1 MSAEKKPPV
10 TGQINGI
17 KYEISAELFEA
28 LTKKGIDPVVEVETV
43 LEEQFHDEIALKG
56 AKYE

>member
-17 KYEISAELFEA
+17 KYEIGAELFEA
-28 LTKKGIDPVVEVETV
+28 LTKKGIDPVVEVEIV
-43 LEEQFHDEIALKG
+43 LQEQFHHEIAVKG
-56 AKYE
+56 ANYE